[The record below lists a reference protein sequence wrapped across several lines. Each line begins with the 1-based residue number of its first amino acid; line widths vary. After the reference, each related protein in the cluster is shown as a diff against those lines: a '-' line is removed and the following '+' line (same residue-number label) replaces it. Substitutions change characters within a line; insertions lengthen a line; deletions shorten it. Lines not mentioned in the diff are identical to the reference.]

1 MITRTMVLKLAAAVL
16 TLAFAGCSTMGQ
28 MTGNMKRVAAQDKR
42 TAASV
47 EGAAARG
54 GNYAHV
60 MPPSELPAA
69 ER

>member
-1 MITRTMVLKLAAAVL
+1 MITRTMVLELAAAVL
-16 TLAFAGCSTMGQ
+16 TLAFAGCSTSGTM
-28 MTGNMKRVAAQDKR
+28 NRVAAQDKL

-47 EGAAARG
+47 EGVAARG